1 MVRRSCL
8 LDFPLLRRHYALS
21 LRSYSHALRREMSH
35 LQSDGTATSSPRL
48 GKDML
53 SKRTER
59 EKVSTLLEP

>member
-1 MVRRSCL
+1 MRRSCL

-21 LRSYSHALRREMSH
+21 LRSDRYALRSKMSH
-35 LQSDGTATSSPRL
+35 LSSDGTATFSPRL

-59 EKVSTLLEP
+59 EKVSTFLEP